1 MQRWVTDG
9 LIVGLATVVLG
20 SATSALLPRN
30 SIASIVSSGLGAV
43 SSSMILARRR
53 TGLFPEPDDPQEN
66 TSTHMPEAP
75 KVHTLDVPAQSLEEQ
90 EPLSKPVLDHI
101 STASSI
107 EGSSIDAEDLAEES
121 ENLQSVR
128 GRLSEDAAIH
138 WLANRGVSVMDQP
151 ELDPHTEAIFNKR
164 AVRLGNKYKDEDGQP
179 QLSRLL
185 GQIKWSITNER
196 NLTCHLNRAS
206 QKQIGIITQ
215 FCDDLDKDT
224 LFFSRYKY
232 FRGEK
237 VIRAGIRNRPDIRSF
252 FTGGWFERFVEHK
265 VSDFLQRSNLS
276 YSCLMNRLIQFS
288 NGDSFELDLFYVVE
302 DKPLLIEC
310 KTGRD
315 RDAYQKF
322 SDRRKR
328 LSIAPERAFLVVL
341 DFDPADTERLSA
353 VWKFNIV
360 GQDNLIPQMEAAL
373 GSSFGS
379 N

>member
-1 MQRWVTDG
+1 MQKWVADG
-9 LIVGLATVVLG
+9 LVVGLATIVLG
-20 SATSALLPRN
+20 GTASALFPRN
-30 SIASIVSSGLGAV
+30 SIASIASSSLGAV
-43 SSSMILARRR
+43 SSSMVLARRR
-53 TGLFPEPDDPQEN
+53 TRLSPESEEPEENVYPQL
-66 TSTHMPEAP
+66 PELSE
-75 KVHTLDVPAQSLEEQ
+75 KHVSGVLEESDSA
-90 EPLSKPVLDHI
+90 EHTPFSEPVLDKNSKASLI
-101 STASSI
+101 ENPSTNPST
-107 EGSSIDAEDLAEES
+107 EDTAEES
-121 ENLQSVR
+121 ENLQLLD
-128 GRLSEDAAIH
+128 GRLSEEVAIK

-151 ELDPHTEAIFNKR
+151 ELDPHTEEIFNKH

-185 GQIKWSITNER
+185 GQIKWSIINER

-206 QKQIGIITQ
+206 QKQIGTITQ
-215 FCDDLDKDT
+215 FGKDLDKDT

-232 FRGEK
+232 FPGEK
-237 VIRAGIRNRPDIRSF
+237 IIRASVRNRPDTRSF
-252 FTGGWFERFVEHK
+252 FTGGWFERFIEYK

-276 YSCLMNRLIQFS
+276 YSRLMNRLIQFS

-302 DKPLLIEC
+302 GKPLLIEC

-328 LSIAPERAFLVVL
+328 LSISPERAFLVIL
-341 DFDPADTERLSA
+341 DFDPGETERLSA

-360 GQDNLIPQMEAAL
+360 GQDNLIPQIEAGL
-373 GSSFGS
+373 GS

>member
-1 MQRWVTDG
+1 MQQWVADG
-9 LIVGLATVVLG
+9 LIVGLATVALG
-20 SATSALLPRN
+20 GATSALLPRN
-30 SIASIVSSGLGAV
+30 SVASVASSGLGAV
-43 SSSMILARRR
+43 SSSIVLARRR
-53 TGLFPEPDDPQEN
+53 ASLLPESGDSQENAPAPLPEPPGVL
-66 TSTHMPEAP
+66 TSEF
-75 KVHTLDVPAQSLEEQ
+75 PAQNLEEN
-90 EPLSKPVLDHI
+90 ESPNKPVLAL
-101 STASSI
+101 SLTASPTEYTFI
-107 EGSSIDAEDLAEES
+107 EETAEET
-121 ENLQSVR
+121 ENLQPPR
-128 GRLSEDAAIH
+128 GCLSEEVAID
-138 WLANRGVSVMDQP
+138 WLANRGISVLDQP

-196 NLTCHLNRAS
+196 NLTCHLNKAS

-224 LFFSRYKY
+224 LFFSHYKY

-237 VIRAGIRNRPDIRSF
+237 VIRAGIRNRPDTRSF

-276 YSCLMNRLIQFS
+276 YSRLMNRLIQFS
-288 NGDSFELDLFYVVE
+288 NEDSFELDLFYLVE
-302 DKPLLIEC
+302 GKPLLIEC
-310 KTGRD
+310 KTGRN

-328 LSIAPERAFLVVL
+328 LSASPQGAFLVIL
-341 DFDPADTERLSA
+341 DFDPAETERLSA

-360 GQDNLIPQMEAAL
+360 GQDNLISQMEAVIA
-373 GSSFGS
+373 SS
-379 N
+379 

>member
-1 MQRWVTDG
+1 MQKWVTDG
-9 LIVGLATVVLG
+9 LMVGLATMVLG
-20 SATSALLPRN
+20 GITSALLPRN
-30 SIASIVSSGLGAV
+30 SIASVASSGLGAV
-43 SSSMILARRR
+43 SSSIFLAWRRASLL
-53 TGLFPEPDDPQEN
+53 TESGDLQEHVSTQLPE
-66 TSTHMPEAP
+66 SP
-75 KVHTLDVPAQSLEEQ
+75 KVHILDFPAQNSEENALFSQ
-90 EPLSKPVLDHI
+90 SVLDHR
-101 STASSI
+101 STTSPIKDPSI
-107 EGSSIDAEDLAEES
+107 EDTAEEA
-121 ENLQSVR
+121 ENLQPLS
-128 GRLSEDAAIH
+128 GRLSEEVAIH
-138 WLANRGVSVMDQP
+138 WLTNRGISVMDQP
-151 ELDPHTEAIFNKR
+151 ELDPHTEAIFNKH

-196 NLTCHLNRAS
+196 SLTCHLNRAS
-206 QKQIGIITQ
+206 QRQIGIITQ

-232 FRGEK
+232 IRGEK
-237 VIRAGIRNRPDIRSF
+237 MIRAGIRNRPDIRSF
-252 FTGGWFERFVEHK
+252 FTGGWFERFVEYK
-265 VSDFLQRSNLS
+265 ISGFLQRSNLS

-310 KTGRD
+310 KTGKD

-328 LSIAPERAFLVVL
+328 LSISPERAFLVVL
-341 DFDPADTERLSA
+341 DFDPAETERLSA

-360 GQDNLIPQMEAAL
+360 GQDNLIPQMEAVI
-373 GSSFGS
+373 GS